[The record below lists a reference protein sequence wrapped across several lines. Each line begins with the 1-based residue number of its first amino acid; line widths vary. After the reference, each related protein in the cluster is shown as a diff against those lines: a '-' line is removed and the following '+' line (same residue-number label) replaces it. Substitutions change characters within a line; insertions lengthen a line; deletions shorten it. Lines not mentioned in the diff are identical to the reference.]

1 MDSQIHDK
9 IVDYLMQYRSKIPKT
24 LDLGDKFA
32 IAENYILLRKVD
44 ELIHSIDRYS
54 VLDSKG
60 WIKLVEM
67 EHHKELFTSVAK
79 ENGLVLA

>member
-1 MDSQIHDK
+1 MDTKFHDK

-60 WIKLVEM
+60 WIK
-67 EHHKELFTSVAK
+67 
-79 ENGLVLA
+79 